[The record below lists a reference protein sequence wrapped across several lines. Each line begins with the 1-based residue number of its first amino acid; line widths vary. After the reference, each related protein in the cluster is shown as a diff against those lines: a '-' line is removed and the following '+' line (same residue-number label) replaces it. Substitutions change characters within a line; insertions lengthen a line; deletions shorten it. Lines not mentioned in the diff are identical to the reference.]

1 MDKIPPL
8 HERQAQAALGLRV
21 SAVVVARDAG
31 PGVDLCLRSAIAEP
45 WIDDIVVVDHG
56 NSPDISSALRAMQ
69 ADRRD
74 MKLITVDR
82 AKSHA
87 FAANRGVEQARG
99 RWVLFLDPDV
109 VLQRGAVARLA
120 AVGGAVRTT
129 PPWIAGGLLMDTEG
143 RDRRAVRAG
152 ELTTWSAVAV
162 AMNLPGPKMVRKGAK
177 KRKAVSDDEGEA
189 IADPQSEA
197 TKVAAVSGAF
207 MMIQRSDFEALNG
220 FDEEFQSHGADLDL
234 CRRATEHGGSVLFHP
249 AATGV
254 QFLRPPSR
262 GRREAQ
268 GLARF
273 AQNSAKTRW
282 EKAFGRIAEP
292 AFAVLVWLRDAVGG
306 RPPVSRR

>member
-1 MDKIPPL
+1 M
-8 HERQAQAALGLRV
+8 
-21 SAVVVARDAG
+21 VVARDAG
-31 PGVDLCLRSAIAEP
+31 PGIDLCLRSAIAEP

-82 AKSHA
+82 SKGYAH
-87 FAANRGVEQARG
+87 AANQGVEHARG

-129 PPWIAGGLLMDTEG
+129 PPWIAGGLLMDTGG

-162 AMNLPGPKMVRKGAK
+162 AMNLPGPKLPNKKAK
-177 KRKAVSDDEGEA
+177 KRKGESDDEA
-189 IADPQSEA
+189 AALPDPHAEA

-207 MMIQRSDFEALNG
+207 MLVQRSDFQALNG
-220 FDEEFQSHGADLDL
+220 FDEGYHSHGADLDL
-234 CRRATEHGGSVLFHP
+234 CRRAAENGGTVLFHP

-254 QFLRPPSR
+254 QFLRPPVR

-273 AQNSAKTRW
+273 AEKSAKTPW
-282 EKAFGRIAEP
+282 EKAFANIAEP
-292 AFAVLVWLRDAVGG
+292 AFVVLVWLRDSVGG
-306 RPPVSRR
+306 RPPITRR

>member
-1 MDKIPPL
+1 MDKTPSP
-8 HERQAQAALGLRV
+8 ERLAQAALGLRV

-45 WIDDIVVVDHG
+45 WIDEIVVVDHG

-69 ADRRD
+69 ADRRN
-74 MKLITVDR
+74 MKLVVVDR

-87 FAANRGVEQARG
+87 FAANRGVEHARG
-99 RWVLFLDPDV
+99 RWILFLDSDV

-129 PPWIAGGLLMDTEG
+129 PPWIVGGLLMDPEG

-162 AMNLPGPKMVRKGAK
+162 AMNIPGPKLPTKRGR
-177 KRKAVSDDEGEA
+177 KRKAATDDEGAPVEA
-189 IADPQSEA
+189 PSEA

-207 MMIQRSDFEALNG
+207 MLIQRSDFEALKG
-220 FDEEFQSHGADLDL
+220 FDEEFQSHAADLDL
-234 CRRATEHGGSVLFHP
+234 CRRAAEEGGSVLFHP

-254 QFLRPPSR
+254 QFLSGPAR
-262 GRREAQ
+262 GQREAQ
-268 GLARF
+268 GLALF
-273 AQNSAKTRW
+273 AEKSAKTRW
-282 EKAFGRIAEP
+282 EKAFGRIAGP
-292 AFAVLVWLRDAVGG
+292 AFMVLVALRDFVNG
-306 RPPVSRR
+306 RPRVTRR